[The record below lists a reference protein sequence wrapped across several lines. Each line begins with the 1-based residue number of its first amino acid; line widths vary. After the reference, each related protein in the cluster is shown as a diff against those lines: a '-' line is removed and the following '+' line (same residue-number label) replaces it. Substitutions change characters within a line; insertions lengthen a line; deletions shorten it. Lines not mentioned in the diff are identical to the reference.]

1 MHRSPTPHI
10 AFTVSGMSVV
20 VAIPASAALQ
30 APDLPG
36 VVLVV
41 TGTVATLLARPHSRE
56 RVFTV
61 LAALVLLMAVLVA
74 LHVLWH
80 RLGVSHDWLEL
91 PYVGAIVAYCAL
103 ALSLGLRLLR
113 REA

>member
-1 MHRSPTPHI
+1 VHRSTTPYI
-10 AFTVSGMSVV
+10 AFIASGMSVV
-20 VAIPASAALQ
+20 VAIPVSTALQ

-41 TGTVATLLARPHSRE
+41 TGSVATLLARPHSRE
-56 RVFTV
+56 RVFTI
-61 LAALVLLMAVLVA
+61 LAALVLLMAALVA
-74 LHVLWH
+74 VHVLWH
-80 RLGVSHDWLEL
+80 RLGEPHDWLEL
-91 PYVGAIVAYCAL
+91 PYVGAVVAYCAL

>member
-1 MHRSPTPHI
+1 MNRSPTPHI
-10 AFTVSGMSVV
+10 AFTVSAMSVV

-30 APDLPG
+30 ASDLPG

-41 TGTVATLLARPHSRE
+41 TGTVAMLLARPHSRE

-80 RLGVSHDWLEL
+80 RLGVSPDWLAH
-91 PYVGAIVAYCAL
+91 PYFGAVVASCAL

-113 REA
+113 RAA

>member
-80 RLGVSHDWLEL
+80 RLGVSHGWLEL
-91 PYVGAIVAYCAL
+91 PYLGAVVAYCAL

>member
-1 MHRSPTPHI
+1 
-10 AFTVSGMSVV
+10 MSVV
-20 VAIPASAALQ
+20 IAIPASTTLQ
-30 APDLPG
+30 VPDLPG

-41 TGTVATLLARPHSRE
+41 TGTVATLLARPHSHE

-61 LAALVLLMAVLVA
+61 LAALVLLMAAFVA
-74 LHVLWH
+74 LHVLGH